1 MTLLWAILAAMAM
14 AGVTLVLWPLANFRA
29 SKDVSSE
36 LLNAMVFR
44 DRLQE
49 LDADLQQG
57 HVTAEEHQQLKAEL
71 ELTLL
76 GDVAAEQQ
84 TQIAHSRGGKA
95 ILWPLLVLIPA
106 LALGLYWR
114 EGFTPEVKGWLGQQD
129 HLRGIMT
136 LMMAGDYAEL
146 EKQQVELP
154 DMIRALQQHVQK
166 NHEDHRSWYVLGMS
180 YLQMQMLPQAEL
192 AFSRALDLDGDN
204 PDYLLGFAQASV
216 LLNDGKLTPELHQ
229 ALRGLIQRHPD
240 NPKPYMTLGMVAF
253 QNGDFAAAIDI
264 WQQYLQREKKDERAS
279 ALLQRS
285 VTMAQKQ
292 LDAVRQADAESAVT
306 GEKPSL
312 LVTVNVTD
320 SVRLKLESKDTL
332 FIYARAVDGPPM
344 PLAAVRQPVG
354 QWPVQARLSDADA
367 VTPMAS
373 LSRYGEVIVQARI
386 SASGDATPQ
395 SGDWIGPTQVIKL
408 QPGEQ
413 SVALE
418 INAQMP

>member
-114 EGFTPEVKGWLGQQD
+114 EGFTPDVKGWLGQQD
-129 HLRGIMT
+129 YLRDIMA

-154 DMIRALQQHVQK
+154 DMIRALQRHVQK

-292 LDAVRQADAESAVT
+292 LDAVRQADAESAVA

-373 LSRYGEVIVQARI
+373 LSRHGEVIVQARI
-386 SASGDATPQ
+386 SASGDATPR

>member
-114 EGFTPEVKGWLGQQD
+114 EGFTPDVKGWLGQQD
-129 HLRGIMT
+129 YLRDIMT

-154 DMIRALQQHVQK
+154 DMIRALQRHVQK

-292 LDAVRQADAESAVT
+292 LDAVRQADAESAVA

-373 LSRYGEVIVQARI
+373 LSRHGEVIVQARI
-386 SASGDATPQ
+386 SASGDATPR